1 MSTKVAIIGTTG
13 WGTTLGTKLAA
24 SGNEVVLW
32 ARTEEEATR
41 LNTDRENIAHLPSV
55 RFPDNLKASSSPQEA
70 LETAGLAI
78 LAVPAQTMRDNLQ
91 LIRSYIQNS
100 TMLLTISK
108 GIEIETTMR
117 MSEIISEELGN
128 SLASQIAILSGPN
141 FAKEVVQ
148 DLPTTTVI
156 ASSNTEVASKIQ
168 YIVSSPNFRAY
179 INEDVIGVELGGA
192 LKNIMALAVGMSDG
206 MGFGDNTRAALIT
219 RGLAEMTR
227 LGVAAGAQ
235 PLTFAGLAGMGDLV
249 ATCTSQLSRNR
260 FVGQELAKGRQ
271 LEEILSSMSGIAEGV
286 DTTVAALR
294 LAQKLGVEMPIAE
307 QVYHVLFDDLAVS
320 EAVPNLMERELKHEL
335 NVDTSGSNDS

>member
-1 MSTKVAIIGTTG
+1 MTKVAVIGTTG

-24 SGNEVVLW
+24 SGTEVILW
-32 ARTEEEATR
+32 ARTEEEATK

-55 RFPDNLKASSSPQEA
+55 PFPKNLWASSSPSEA
-70 LETAGLAI
+70 LTAADLTI
-78 LAVPAQTMRDNLQ
+78 LAMPAQTMRNNLQ
-91 LIRSYIQNS
+91 LIGKHLHDS
-100 TMLLTISK
+100 TLLLSISK

-117 MSEIISEELGN
+117 MSEVISEELGN
-128 SLASQIAILSGPN
+128 SFASQIAILSGPN

-156 ASSNTEVASKIQ
+156 ASTNTEAASRIQ

-179 INEDVIGVELGGA
+179 TNEDVIGVELGGA
-192 LKNIMALAVGMSDG
+192 LKNVMALAVGMSDG

-307 QVYHVLFDDLAVS
+307 QVYRVLFDGLAVS

-335 NVDTSGSNDS
+335 NIDVPE